1 MDLDRLNKRLSAVA
15 SVAVIAGVIA
25 ALGGVFI
32 GTQTLKQAQR
42 TASGTLVL
50 RLRDAL
56 DDKRYAIITDE
67 IQDHGSSH
75 PLLRDRGGKFRD
87 SDIEKYLGNLS
98 ELGIL
103 VRYQVIVAEM
113 AYDRFSYD
121 VEKAWCNDDVQ
132 RVIHNARRANRSAAA
147 VAEPMYGSFE
157 KLAKSYLARGQQ
169 SCGGLNEN

>member
-1 MDLDRLNKRLSAVA
+1 MDLDRLNKRLSAIA
-15 SVAVIAGVIA
+15 SIAVIAGVIA
-25 ALGGVFI
+25 ALGGVFV

-42 TASGTLVL
+42 TASATLVL

-67 IQDHGSSH
+67 IQDHDSSY

-103 VRYQVIVAEM
+103 VRYQVIVTEM

-132 RVIHNARRANRSAAA
+132 QVIHNARRANRSATA
-147 VAEPMYGSFE
+147 VTQPMYGSFE

-169 SCGGLNEN
+169 SCGDLN